1 MGFRSHGLTAIGRGY
16 DTWLGYYHMAE
27 DYFTHKQNV
36 KLSGDCC
43 PGCAGEYLDFSNSSA
58 EDEVNHPLTDKGGVY
73 SAYVFA
79 AEAQRLMR
87 RHVSVYAGRPFFAY
101 LPFQSV
107 HGPEEVP
114 ESFKELYNQS
124 GSEHY
129 IATESRRTHQGM
141 VTALDEAVG
150 NLTDTFKETGLYNH
164 SLIWFSSDNGGPL
177 GAANNFPLR
186 YGDNDARTHARTQH
200 HAERLAISV

>member
-1 MGFRSHGLTAIGRGY
+1 MPKRSAGVSLNASHAKNHTCPVRRERPHGA
-16 DTWLGYYHMAE
+16 A
-27 DYFTHKQNV
+27 
-36 KLSGDCC
+36 
-43 PGCAGEYLDFSNSSA
+43 SA
-58 EDEVNHPLTDKGGVY
+58 AT
-73 SAYVFA
+73 
-79 AEAQRLMR
+79 
-87 RHVSVYAGRPFFAY
+87 RPWFLY

-186 YGDNDARTHARTQH
+186 YGDDDARTHARTQH